1 LFHALEVYF
10 LGSLCYV
17 ICECFFKVIL
27 LIIMNIKRCKY
38 QHGNGQHAD
47 SVLENTH
54 PWLPLGLVEI
64 ETSS

>member
-1 LFHALEVYF
+1 MV
-10 LGSLCYV
+10 
-17 ICECFFKVIL
+17 L

-47 SVLENTH
+47 SVMENTH
-54 PWLPLGLVEI
+54 PWFPHGLLEI

>member
-1 LFHALEVYF
+1 MV
-10 LGSLCYV
+10 
-17 ICECFFKVIL
+17 L

-38 QHGNGQHAD
+38 QHGNGQHAH

-54 PWLPLGLVEI
+54 PWVPHSLLEI

>member
-1 LFHALEVYF
+1 MV
-10 LGSLCYV
+10 
-17 ICECFFKVIL
+17 L

-47 SVLENTH
+47 SVMENTH
-54 PWLPLGLVEI
+54 PWVPHGLLEI